1 MNLAIFSPH
10 EDIGNYTNRNLIYSQ
25 WAQKKKINSTIYVS
39 NFNYKTKKKKK
50 LQNFFYDKDN
60 YKNIEIFII

>member
-10 EDIGNYTNRNLIYSQ
+10 EDIGDYTNRNLIYSR

-39 NFNYKTKKKKK
+39 NFNYKTKKKK
-50 LQNFFYDKDN
+50 N
-60 YKNIEIFII
+60 